1 MGMSGDTDNDITRS
15 DLLTALAI
23 FFLFSCV
30 LPGLIILIASRGSQ

>member
-1 MGMSGDTDNDITRS
+1 MGADNDNDVTRS

-30 LPGLIILIASRGSQ
+30 LPGLIILITLIASQ